1 MCINK
6 CKFIYMYK
14 YRIWES
20 LGKFLDLWLLI
31 FVVYID
37 FLFGYIYNFKFCW
50 ILNYIIESNV
60 FVIKCKN
67 NFRLSYI

>member
-6 CKFIYMYK
+6 RKFIYK

-37 FLFGYIYNFKFCW
+37 ILFGYIYNFKF
-50 ILNYIIESNV
+50 
-60 FVIKCKN
+60 
-67 NFRLSYI
+67 R